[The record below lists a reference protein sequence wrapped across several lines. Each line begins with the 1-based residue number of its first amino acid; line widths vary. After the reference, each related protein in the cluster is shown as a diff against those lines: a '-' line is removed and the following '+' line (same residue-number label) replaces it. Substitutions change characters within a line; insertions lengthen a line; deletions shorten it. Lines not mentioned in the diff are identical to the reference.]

1 MIEQVPAV
9 ARFAPH
15 ARRVGLLG
23 PACSSVTGHP
33 DGIRPPGLAR
43 NGNWRVEVPGR
54 PGGNG
59 VADAGADA
67 GNVQQAQPARL
78 RAGATHRTRRAC
90 RAGKARADPG
100 QGKHMAAP
108 GDAAVV
114 RHQDG
119 VRPGD
124 DIAGARCHAGDPVQD
139 RRGAPQR
146 AGLGPPGGAAVPG
159 GDDGARR
166 SHRLAPQRAEAG
178 HRVQPLP
185 RAAGLRPPRTGRHR
199 GAARARR
206 TRPGL
211 ARAPTTSQQDRS
223 DTQPGRR
230 CRGRGPRRPP
240 RTTQASS
247 AAATLAGI
255 DTAGAPPTI

>member
-1 MIEQVPAV
+1 
-9 ARFAPH
+9 
-15 ARRVGLLG
+15 
-23 PACSSVTGHP
+23 
-33 DGIRPPGLAR
+33 
-43 NGNWRVEVPGR
+43 
-54 PGGNG
+54 
-59 VADAGADA
+59 
-67 GNVQQAQPARL
+67 
-78 RAGATHRTRRAC
+78 
-90 RAGKARADPG
+90 
-100 QGKHMAAP
+100 MAAP

-124 DIAGARCHAGDPVQD
+124 DIAGARCHAGYPVQD

-159 GDDGARR
+159 GQDGARR

-178 HRVQPLP
+178 HCVQPLP

-199 GAARARR
+199 GAARAWR

-230 CRGRGPRRPP
+230 CCGRGPPPAAAHHASQQRRSHPGRDRHGRRSAHHLIVP
-240 RTTQASS
+240 SGHTAGNAATQA
-247 AAATLAGI
+247 LAGTPAAWI
-255 DTAGAPPTI
+255 ETVGKDVAKSACWQSGRDRLFRSPAV